1 MSGPVPDLF
10 TLGVTTLSLVDA
22 APGLT
27 DRLLLTESTNVHNLA
42 HDPLRVLGASA
53 FWVGGTRLP
62 WKVGVRFLL
71 VTAPAERWLGT
82 GRWLL
87 AFAAGHV
94 GATLV
99 TVSGIATASTRVGWA
114 RARHRQRRRR
124 QLWVLRGRRSAHLP
138 DPQAVAVGLGGHS
151 HRLPVG
157 HRGGR
162 GDIH

>member
-71 VTAPAERWLGT
+71 VTAPAERLS
-82 GRWLL
+82 L
-87 AFAAGHV
+87 ARPGPLAARVRRRARRRDAGHRV
-94 GATLV
+94 GNRLRHPRGLAGPGLA
-99 TVSGIATASTRVGWA
+99 TVSDVG
-114 RARHRQRRRR
+114 
-124 QLWVLRGRRSAHLP
+124 VSYGFF
-138 DPQAVAVGLGGHS
+138 AVAAVLTYQIPRPWRWVWAGTLIGY
-151 HRLPVG
+151 LMQAPAPPA
-157 HRGGR
+157 
-162 GDIH
+162 